1 MNPCEQKDIKIR
13 QLEQIVIGKNLEIDR
28 LNHTISL
35 QIKISYGIIIDSH
48 RILLE
53 KINRIEELERII
65 NIRMCGGNK

>member
-53 KINRIEELERII
+53 KINRIDELKRII

>member
-35 QIKISYGIIIDSH
+35 QIKISHGIIIDSH